1 MRSNSIPI
9 HLLLAIGALGAASGC
24 LDPLDGSG
32 RESSTEIRQ
41 GLASYQLVTAETAVT
56 PATIKQL
63 SVACP
68 AGTRALGA
76 GWSALDATSAILAG
90 IASHFAPSFDG
101 ASWLVNAH
109 NTSGFQPRWKL
120 RVTVVCGSAALAGY
134 EVATAETA
142 VTPATIKQLVPACPA
157 GKLSLGAGWSVLDRT
172 GAILDGEAV
181 HFAPNFDGASWIINA
196 INHSAFAPSW
206 KLRSQLICVDAAA
219 VAGYE
224 VVGTETAVTTGGFKQ
239 LEVSCPSDKQVT
251 GAGWAVL
258 DDTGV
263 ILEGAATY
271 ASFDGASWLTNAR
284 NYSGFSPSWKLR
296 VAAICTL

>member
-1 MRSNSIPI
+1 MHGNTIIIP
-9 HLLLAIGALGAASGC
+9 LLLAFGALGVAPGC
-24 LDPLDGSG
+24 VDPLDLGDGPSAA
-32 RESSTEIRQ
+32 EIRQ
-41 GLASYQLVTAETAVT
+41 GLTSYQLVTAETAVT
-56 PATIKQL
+56 TAASKQL

-76 GWSALDATSAILAG
+76 GWSVLDATSAILAG

-101 ASWLVNAH
+101 ASWLTNAR
-109 NTSGFQPRWKL
+109 NTSKFQPSWKL
-120 RVTVVCGSAALAGY
+120 RVTVVCRSAALAGY

-142 VTPATIKQLVPACPA
+142 VTSATVKQLVPACPA

-196 INHSAFAPSW
+196 TNHSAFAPSW

-224 VVGTETAVTTGGFKQ
+224 IVAAETAVTTGLKQ
-239 LEVSCPSDKQVT
+239 LEASCPKPKQVT
-251 GAGWAVL
+251 GAGWSVL
-258 DDTGV
+258 DGTGV
-263 ILEGAATY
+263 ILDGAATF

-284 NYSGFSPSWKLR
+284 NYSSFSPNWKLR
-296 VAAICTL
+296 VGLICTL